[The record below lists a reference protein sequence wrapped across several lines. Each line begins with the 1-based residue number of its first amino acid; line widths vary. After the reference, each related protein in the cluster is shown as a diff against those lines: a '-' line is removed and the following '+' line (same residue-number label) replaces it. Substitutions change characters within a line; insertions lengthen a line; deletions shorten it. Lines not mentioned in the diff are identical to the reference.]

1 MAENELKITDT
12 FIEWK
17 NKFNK
22 SLNDVSV
29 YGLRVEA
36 LDTLQTQHYNELKS
50 ADSDLTAK
58 YNELNTKQEDLT
70 AKYNNL
76 NANVDS
82 KVDSKYK
89 KAINACIAYAL
100 ILGDN
105 SALKL
110 PADFDLVQA
119 YNYVNSLNNSDSS
132 SGSGSGTGGSGSGTG
147 GTGSGT
153 GTESGGSGSGTGG
166 TGSGTGTESGG
177 TGSDYPLPID
187 PPTPPEPPVI
197 P

>member
-22 SLNDVSV
+22 SLNDISV

-50 ADSDLTAK
+50 ADSDLTTK
-58 YNELNTKQEDLT
+58 YNELNTKQEDLKT
-70 AKYNNL
+70 KQEDLTTKYNNL
-76 NANVDS
+76 SANVE
-82 KVDSKYK
+82 SKYK
-89 KAINACIAYAL
+89 KAINACIAYTL

-105 SALKL
+105 STLKL

-119 YNYVNSLNNSDSS
+119 YNYVNSLNNSGSGGTKS
-132 SGSGSGTGGSGSGTG
+132 GGSGSGSGSGSGTTN
-147 GTGSGT
+147 
-153 GTESGGSGSGTGG
+153 
-166 TGSGTGTESGG
+166 
-177 TGSDYPLPID
+177 PD
-187 PPTPPEPPVI
+187 PPRPEEPDVV
-197 P
+197 

>member
-22 SLNDVSV
+22 ALNDVSV

-50 ADSDLTAK
+50 ADSDLTTK
-58 YNELNTKQEDLT
+58 YNELNTKQEDLNTKQEDLKTKQEDLKTKQEDLKTKQEDLT

-76 NANVDS
+76 SAN
-82 KVDSKYK
+82 VDSKYK

-105 SALKL
+105 STLKL

-132 SGSGSGTGGSGSGTG
+132 GSGSGSGSDSG
-147 GTGSGT
+147 
-153 GTESGGSGSGTGG
+153 
-166 TGSGTGTESGG
+166 
-177 TGSDYPLPID
+177 
-187 PPTPPEPPVI
+187 
-197 P
+197 

>member
-1 MAENELKITDT
+1 MAENELQITDT

-22 SLNDVSV
+22 SLNDISV

-50 ADSDLTAK
+50 ADSDLTTK
-58 YNELNTKQEDLT
+58 YNELNTKQEDLKTKQEDLT

-76 NANVDS
+76 SAN
-82 KVDSKYK
+82 VDSKYK

-105 SALKL
+105 STLKL

-119 YNYVNSLNNSDSS
+119 YNYVNSLNNSDSN
-132 SGSGSGTGGSGSGTG
+132 SGSGGTESGSGTGSDSGTN
-147 GTGSGT
+147 TNPDT
-153 GTESGGSGSGTGG
+153 
-166 TGSGTGTESGG
+166 
-177 TGSDYPLPID
+177 PLPID
-187 PPTPPEPPVI
+187 PPTPEEPPVI

>member
-50 ADSDLTAK
+50 ADSDLTTK
-58 YNELNTKQEDLT
+58 YNELNTKQEDLKTKQEDLKTKQEDLKTKQEDLKTKQEDLT

-76 NANVDS
+76 SAN
-82 KVDSKYK
+82 VDSKYK

-105 SALKL
+105 STLKL

-119 YNYVNSLNNSDSS
+119 YNYVNSLNN
-132 SGSGSGTGGSGSGTG
+132 
-147 GTGSGT
+147 
-153 GTESGGSGSGTGG
+153 
-166 TGSGTGTESGG
+166 
-177 TGSDYPLPID
+177 IK
-187 PPTPPEPPVI
+187 
-197 P
+197 

>member
-22 SLNDVSV
+22 ALNDVSV

-50 ADSDLTAK
+50 ADSDLTTK
-58 YNELNTKQEDLT
+58 YNELNTKQEDLKTKQEDLT

-76 NANVDS
+76 SAN
-82 KVDSKYK
+82 VDSKYK

-105 SALKL
+105 STLKL

-132 SGSGSGTGGSGSGTG
+132 GSGSGTGTQ
-147 GTGSGT
+147 
-153 GTESGGSGSGTGG
+153 SGGSGSGTGSD
-166 TGSGTGTESGG
+166 SGTTNP
-177 TGSDYPLPID
+177 DPNPD
-187 PPTPPEPPVI
+187 PPMPEVPEPDI
-197 P
+197 

>member
-50 ADSDLTAK
+50 ADSDLTTK
-58 YNELNTKQEDLT
+58 YNELNIKQEDLT

-105 SALKL
+105 STLKL

-119 YNYVNSLNNSDSS
+119 YNYVNSLNNSDSLIPS
-132 SGSGSGTGGSGSGTG
+132 SGSGTGTETGGSGSGTGGSGSGTG
-147 GTGSGT
+147 
-153 GTESGGSGSGTGG
+153 TETGGSGSGTG
-166 TGSGTGTESGG
+166 TETGG
-177 TGSDYPLPID
+177 TGYDDPLPIH
-187 PPTPPEPPVI
+187 PPTPEEPPVI

>member
-22 SLNDVSV
+22 RLNDVSV

-50 ADSDLTAK
+50 ADSDLTTK
-58 YNELNTKQEDLT
+58 YNELNTKQEDLKTKQEDLT

-76 NANVDS
+76 SAN
-82 KVDSKYK
+82 VDSKYK

-105 SALKL
+105 STLKL

-132 SGSGSGTGGSGSGTG
+132 GSGSGTGTQ
-147 GTGSGT
+147 
-153 GTESGGSGSGTGG
+153 SGGSGSGTGSD
-166 TGSGTGTESGG
+166 SGTTNP
-177 TGSDYPLPID
+177 DPNPD
-187 PPTPPEPPVI
+187 PPMPEVPEPDI
-197 P
+197 

>member
-1 MAENELKITDT
+1 MAENELQITDT

-50 ADSDLTAK
+50 ADSDLT
-58 YNELNTKQEDLT
+58 T
-70 AKYNNL
+70 KYNNL
-76 NANVDS
+76 SANVE
-82 KVDSKYK
+82 SKYK

-105 SALKL
+105 STLKL

-119 YNYVNSLNNSDSS
+119 YNYVNSLNNSDSNS
-132 SGSGSGTGGSGSGTG
+132 GSGSGSGTTN
-147 GTGSGT
+147 
-153 GTESGGSGSGTGG
+153 
-166 TGSGTGTESGG
+166 
-177 TGSDYPLPID
+177 PD
-187 PPTPPEPPVI
+187 PPRPEVPDVV
-197 P
+197 

>member
-22 SLNDVSV
+22 ALNDVSV

-50 ADSDLTAK
+50 ADSDLTTK
-58 YNELNTKQEDLT
+58 YNELNTKQEDLKTKQEDLT

-76 NANVDS
+76 SAN
-82 KVDSKYK
+82 VDSKYK

-100 ILGDN
+100 VLGDN
-105 SALKL
+105 STLKL

-119 YNYVNSLNNSDSS
+119 YNYVNSLNNSNSNSGSGD
-132 SGSGSGTGGSGSGTG
+132 SGSGSGSDSGT
-147 GTGSGT
+147 TYP
-153 GTESGGSGSGTGG
+153 
-166 TGSGTGTESGG
+166 
-177 TGSDYPLPID
+177 DPPLPEV
-187 PPTPPEPPVI
+187 PEPEEPPVI

>member
-22 SLNDVSV
+22 SLNDISV
-29 YGLRVEA
+29 YGRRVEA

-50 ADSDLTAK
+50 ADSDLTTK
-58 YNELNTKQEDLT
+58 YNELNTKQEDLKT
-70 AKYNNL
+70 KQEDLTTKYNNL
-76 NANVDS
+76 SAN
-82 KVDSKYK
+82 VDSKYK

-105 SALKL
+105 STLKL

-119 YNYVNSLNNSDSS
+119 YNYVNSLNNSDSN
-132 SGSGSGTGGSGSGTG
+132 SGSG
-147 GTGSGT
+147 
-153 GTESGGSGSGTGG
+153 GTESGDSGT
-166 TGSGTGTESGG
+166 TN
-177 TGSDYPLPID
+177 PD
-187 PPTPPEPPVI
+187 PPRPEVPDVV
-197 P
+197 

>member
-22 SLNDVSV
+22 SLNDISV

-50 ADSDLTAK
+50 ADSDLTTK
-58 YNELNTKQEDLT
+58 YNELNTKQEDLKT
-70 AKYNNL
+70 KQEDLTTKYNNL
-76 NANVDS
+76 SAN
-82 KVDSKYK
+82 VDSKYK

-105 SALKL
+105 STLKL

-119 YNYVNSLNNSDSS
+119 YNYVNSLNNSDSN
-132 SGSGSGTGGSGSGTG
+132 SGSG
-147 GTGSGT
+147 
-153 GTESGGSGSGTGG
+153 GTESGDSGT
-166 TGSGTGTESGG
+166 TN
-177 TGSDYPLPID
+177 PD
-187 PPTPPEPPVI
+187 PPRPEVPDVV
-197 P
+197 

>member
-1 MAENELKITDT
+1 MAENELKITDS
-12 FIEWK
+12 FFEWK

-36 LDTLQTQHYNELKS
+36 LDTLQSQHYNELKS

-58 YNELNTKQEDLT
+58 YNELNTKQENLKNKQEDLT
-70 AKYNNL
+70 TKYNNL
-76 NANVDS
+76 SANVDS
-82 KVDSKYK
+82 NKN
-89 KAINACIAYAL
+89 AINACIAYAL
-100 ILGDN
+100 VLGDN
-105 SALKL
+105 STLKL

-132 SGSGSGTGGSGSGTG
+132 SGSGTGTESGS

-153 GTESGGSGSGTGG
+153 GTNTNPD
-166 TGSGTGTESGG
+166 TRPA
-177 TGSDYPLPID
+177 DA
-187 PPTPPEPPVI
+187 
-197 P
+197 

>member
-1 MAENELKITDT
+1 MAENTLKITDT

-50 ADSDLTAK
+50 ADSDLTTK
-58 YNELNTKQEDLT
+58 YNELNTKQEDLKT
-70 AKYNNL
+70 KQEELTTKYNNL
-76 NANVDS
+76 SAN
-82 KVDSKYK
+82 VDSKYK

-105 SALKL
+105 STLKL

-132 SGSGSGTGGSGSGTG
+132 SGSGDSGSGGSGTSSGSGTG
-147 GTGSGT
+147 SGSDSGT
-153 GTESGGSGSGTGG
+153 TNP
-166 TGSGTGTESGG
+166 
-177 TGSDYPLPID
+177 D
-187 PPTPPEPPVI
+187 TPSPDVPSPVV
-197 P
+197 

>member
-50 ADSDLTAK
+50 ADSDLTTK
-58 YNELNTKQEDLT
+58 YNELNTKQEDLKT
-70 AKYNNL
+70 KQEDLKTKQEDLKTKQEDLTTKYNNL
-76 NANVDS
+76 SAN
-82 KVDSKYK
+82 VDSKYK

-105 SALKL
+105 STLKL

-132 SGSGSGTGGSGSGTG
+132 GSGSGSGTGTQ
-147 GTGSGT
+147 
-153 GTESGGSGSGTGG
+153 SGGSGSGS
-166 TGSGTGTESGG
+166 GSGSDSGT
-177 TGSDYPLPID
+177 TNPD
-187 PPTPPEPPVI
+187 PPRPEVPEPDI
-197 P
+197 

>member
-22 SLNDVSV
+22 ALNDVSV

-50 ADSDLTAK
+50 ADSDLTTK
-58 YNELNTKQEDLT
+58 YNELNTKQEDLNTKQEDLNTKQEDLKTKQEDLKTKQEDLT

-76 NANVDS
+76 SAN
-82 KVDSKYK
+82 VDSKYK

-105 SALKL
+105 STLKL

-132 SGSGSGTGGSGSGTG
+132 GSGSGSGSGSD
-147 GTGSGT
+147 SG
-153 GTESGGSGSGTGG
+153 
-166 TGSGTGTESGG
+166 
-177 TGSDYPLPID
+177 
-187 PPTPPEPPVI
+187 
-197 P
+197 

>member
-50 ADSDLTAK
+50 ADSDLTTK
-58 YNELNTKQEDLT
+58 YNELNTKQEDLKT
-70 AKYNNL
+70 KQEDLTTKYNNL
-76 NANVDS
+76 SAN
-82 KVDSKYK
+82 VDSKYK

-105 SALKL
+105 STLKL

-119 YNYVNSLNNSDSS
+119 YNYVNSLNNSDSN
-132 SGSGSGTGGSGSGTG
+132 SGSGSGSGSSSD
-147 GTGSGT
+147 SGT
-153 GTESGGSGSGTGG
+153 TN
-166 TGSGTGTESGG
+166 
-177 TGSDYPLPID
+177 PD
-187 PPTPPEPPVI
+187 PPRPEVPEPDI
-197 P
+197 

>member
-1 MAENELKITDT
+1 MAENELQITDT

-22 SLNDVSV
+22 SLNDISV

-50 ADSDLTAK
+50 ADSDLT
-58 YNELNTKQEDLT
+58 T
-70 AKYNNL
+70 KYNNL
-76 NANVDS
+76 SAN
-82 KVDSKYK
+82 VDSKYK

-105 SALKL
+105 STLKL

-119 YNYVNSLNNSDSS
+119 YNYVNSLNNSDSN
-132 SGSGSGTGGSGSGTG
+132 SGSG
-147 GTGSGT
+147 
-153 GTESGGSGSGTGG
+153 GTESGGSGT
-166 TGSGTGTESGG
+166 T
-177 TGSDYPLPID
+177 
-187 PPTPPEPPVI
+187 
-197 P
+197 

>member
-50 ADSDLTAK
+50 ADSDLTTK
-58 YNELNTKQEDLT
+58 YNELNTKQEDLKT
-70 AKYNNL
+70 KQEDLTTKYNNL
-76 NANVDS
+76 SAN
-82 KVDSKYK
+82 VDSKYK

-105 SALKL
+105 STLKL

-119 YNYVNSLNNSDSS
+119 YNYVNSLNNSDSN
-132 SGSGSGTGGSGSGTG
+132 SGSGGTESGGSGTGSG
-147 GTGSGT
+147 
-153 GTESGGSGSGTGG
+153 GTESGGSGSG
-166 TGSGTGTESGG
+166 SGTWF
-177 TGSDYPLPID
+177 
-187 PPTPPEPPVI
+187 
-197 P
+197 

>member
-1 MAENELKITDT
+1 MAENTLKITDT

-50 ADSDLTAK
+50 ADSDLTTK

-70 AKYNNL
+70 TKYNNL
-76 NANVDS
+76 SAN
-82 KVDSKYK
+82 VDSKYK

-100 ILGDN
+100 VLGDN
-105 SALKL
+105 STLKL
-110 PADFDLVQA
+110 PPDFDLVQA
-119 YNYVNSLNNSDSS
+119 YNYVNSLNNSDSN
-132 SGSGSGTGGSGSGTG
+132 SGSG
-147 GTGSGT
+147 
-153 GTESGGSGSGTGG
+153 GTESGGSGSGT
-166 TGSGTGTESGG
+166 TN
-177 TGSDYPLPID
+177 PD
-187 PPTPPEPPVI
+187 PPKPEVPEA
-197 P
+197 

>member
-50 ADSDLTAK
+50 ADSDLTTK
-58 YNELNTKQEDLT
+58 YNELNTKQEDLKT
-70 AKYNNL
+70 KQEDLTTKYNNL
-76 NANVDS
+76 SAN
-82 KVDSKYK
+82 VDSKYK

-105 SALKL
+105 STLKL

-132 SGSGSGTGGSGSGTG
+132 GSGSGSGSGSDS
-147 GTGSGT
+147 GS
-153 GTESGGSGSGTGG
+153 GTESGGSGT
-166 TGSGTGTESGG
+166 TNP
-177 TGSDYPLPID
+177 DPPLPEV
-187 PPTPPEPPVI
+187 PEPDI
-197 P
+197 

>member
-12 FIEWK
+12 FSEWK

-50 ADSDLTAK
+50 TDSDLTTK
-58 YNELNTKQEDLT
+58 YNELNTKQEDLKTKQEDLT
-70 AKYNNL
+70 AKYNSLREDLKPKQEELTTQYNNL
-76 NANVDS
+76 SAN
-82 KVDSKYK
+82 VDSKYK

-100 ILGDN
+100 VLGDN
-105 SALKL
+105 STLKL

-119 YNYVNSLNNSDSS
+119 YNYVNSLN
-132 SGSGSGTGGSGSGTG
+132 GS
-147 GTGSGT
+147 
-153 GTESGGSGSGTGG
+153 
-166 TGSGTGTESGG
+166 
-177 TGSDYPLPID
+177 
-187 PPTPPEPPVI
+187 
-197 P
+197 

>member
-1 MAENELKITDT
+1 MAENTLKITDT

-50 ADSDLTAK
+50 ADSDLTTK
-58 YNELNTKQEDLT
+58 YNELNTKQEDLKT
-70 AKYNNL
+70 KQEELTTKYNNL
-76 NANVDS
+76 SAN
-82 KVDSKYK
+82 VDSKYK

-105 SALKL
+105 STLKL

-132 SGSGSGTGGSGSGTG
+132 SGSGDSGSGGSGTSSGSGTG
-147 GTGSGT
+147 SGSDSGT
-153 GTESGGSGSGTGG
+153 TNPDTPSP
-166 TGSGTGTESGG
+166 
-177 TGSDYPLPID
+177 DVPLP
-187 PPTPPEPPVI
+187 VV
-197 P
+197 

>member
-50 ADSDLTAK
+50 ADSDLTTK
-58 YNELNTKQEDLT
+58 YNELNTKQEDLKT
-70 AKYNNL
+70 KQEDLTTKYNNL
-76 NANVDS
+76 SAN
-82 KVDSKYK
+82 VDSKYK

-105 SALKL
+105 STLKL

-132 SGSGSGTGGSGSGTG
+132 GSGDSGSG
-147 GTGSGT
+147 
-153 GTESGGSGSGTGG
+153 GTESGGSG
-166 TGSGTGTESGG
+166 TGSGSDSGT
-177 TGSDYPLPID
+177 TNPDPNPDPPMPDPPLPEV
-187 PPTPPEPPVI
+187 PEPDI
-197 P
+197 

>member
-22 SLNDVSV
+22 ALNDVSV

-50 ADSDLTAK
+50 ADSDLT
-58 YNELNTKQEDLT
+58 T
-70 AKYNNL
+70 KYNNL
-76 NANVDS
+76 SAN
-82 KVDSKYK
+82 VDSKYK

-105 SALKL
+105 STLKL

-119 YNYVNSLNNSDSS
+119 YNYVNSLNNSDSN
-132 SGSGSGTGGSGSGTG
+132 GSGDSG
-147 GTGSGT
+147 
-153 GTESGGSGSGTGG
+153 
-166 TGSGTGTESGG
+166 
-177 TGSDYPLPID
+177 
-187 PPTPPEPPVI
+187 
-197 P
+197 

>member
-22 SLNDVSV
+22 ALNDVSV

-50 ADSDLTAK
+50 ADSDLTTK
-58 YNELNTKQEDLT
+58 YNELNTKQEDLKT
-70 AKYNNL
+70 KQEDLKTKQEDLTTKYNNL
-76 NANVDS
+76 SAN
-82 KVDSKYK
+82 VDSKYK

-105 SALKL
+105 STLKL

-132 SGSGSGTGGSGSGTG
+132 GS
-147 GTGSGT
+147 
-153 GTESGGSGSGTGG
+153 GTESGSDSGT
-166 TGSGTGTESGG
+166 TNP
-177 TGSDYPLPID
+177 DPNPD
-187 PPTPPEPPVI
+187 PPMPVVPEPDI
-197 P
+197 

>member
-22 SLNDVSV
+22 ALNDVSV
-29 YGLRVEA
+29 YGLKVEA

-58 YNELNTKQEDLT
+58 YN
-70 AKYNNL
+70 NL
-76 NANVDS
+76 SAN
-82 KVDSKYK
+82 VDSKYK

-105 SALKL
+105 STLKL

-132 SGSGSGTGGSGSGTG
+132 GSGSGSGTGSDSGS
-147 GTGSGT
+147 
-153 GTESGGSGSGTGG
+153 GTESGGSGT
-166 TGSGTGTESGG
+166 TNP
-177 TGSDYPLPID
+177 DPPLPEV
-187 PPTPPEPPVI
+187 PEPDI
-197 P
+197 

>member
-1 MAENELKITDT
+1 MAENTLKITDT

-22 SLNDVSV
+22 SLNDISV

-50 ADSDLTAK
+50 ADSDLTTK
-58 YNELNTKQEDLT
+58 YNELNTKQEDLKT
-70 AKYNNL
+70 KQEDLTTKYNNL
-76 NANVDS
+76 SAN
-82 KVDSKYK
+82 VDSKYK

-119 YNYVNSLNNSDSS
+119 YNYVNSLNNSDSN
-132 SGSGSGTGGSGSGTG
+132 SGSGGTK
-147 GTGSGT
+147 
-153 GTESGGSGSGTGG
+153 SGGSGT
-166 TGSGTGTESGG
+166 TN
-177 TGSDYPLPID
+177 PD
-187 PPTPPEPPVI
+187 PPRPEVPDVV
-197 P
+197 